1 MLREYEL
8 DSSQVV
14 MWTKVP
20 IQENTTYEELPVQIL
35 DRAIKILRIK
45 EIPLV
50 KALWQHHGVGETT
63 RKLEFEM
70 QERYPYLFSI

>member
-14 MWTKVP
+14 MWTEVP

-50 KALWQHHGVGETT
+50 KASWQHHRVGEAT